1 MVVIEWFLKGGLI
14 MWPILLL
21 SIVAVAI
28 IIEKYILLNN
38 VQKTMNAFWDKVNI
52 VIKQNDIK
60 GAINLCI
67 NDKSPASQIFYQGLR
82 KIKFGHDRVKE
93 AMEAAGREE
102 VYKMQRG
109 MTLLATIA
117 GVAPMLGFLGTVTG
131 LSSAFMVIE
140 SLQGAVSPG
149 DLAGGIY
156 QALITTIFGLFVGI
170 PCLIFYNLLNMKM
183 KRIILKMEYDASEI
197 LDLLQ
202 EQQITNQ

>member
-1 MVVIEWFLKGGLI
+1 
-14 MWPILLL
+14 
-21 SIVAVAI
+21 
-28 IIEKYILLNN
+28 
-38 VQKTMNAFWDKVNI
+38 
-52 VIKQNDIK
+52 
-60 GAINLCI
+60 
-67 NDKSPASQIFYQGLR
+67 
-82 KIKFGHDRVKE
+82 
-93 AMEAAGREE
+93 
-102 VYKMQRG
+102 
-109 MTLLATIA
+109 LLATIA
-117 GVAPMLGFLGTVTG
+117 GVAPMIGFLGTVTG